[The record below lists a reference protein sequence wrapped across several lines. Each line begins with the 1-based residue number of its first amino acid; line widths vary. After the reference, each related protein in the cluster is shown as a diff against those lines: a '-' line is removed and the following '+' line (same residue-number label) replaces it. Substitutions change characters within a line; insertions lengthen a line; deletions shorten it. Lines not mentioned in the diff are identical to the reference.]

1 MLWRIRPF
9 DAGPQNRDRAAAG
22 LQRALMRRAVDTA
35 RHAAYDG
42 KSEGS
47 QTAREIA
54 RHPPA
59 KIAGAARPNDRYTLI
74 VFGLQRTL
82 DIEERRRVGESARS
96 RRIFR
101 RSKPH
106 NPDVRCT
113 DGAVF
118 FIHSLSPRNID

>member
-74 VFGLQRTL
+74 VFGDRKSTRLNSSHL
-82 DIEERRRVGESARS
+82 VISYAA
-96 RRIFR
+96 FR
-101 RSKPH
+101 L
-106 NPDVRCT
+106 NIIICIYV
-113 DGAVF
+113 
-118 FIHSLSPRNID
+118 HSYI

>member
-9 DAGPQNRDRAAAG
+9 DAGPQNRDRSAAG

-82 DIEERRRVGESARS
+82 DIEERRRVGDHAQT

-106 NPDVRCT
+106 NLDRSEERRVGKEWRW
-113 DGAVF
+113 A
-118 FIHSLSPRNID
+118 